1 MVVDVLKDPLTDE
14 TLSASVLGYCERI
27 TSVKRMENSNLNQP
41 ALFPT
46 IDKTT
51 PSAVQ
56 SFLKVDGYR
65 LVSSLQVRLTAA
77 LLPLWRDYA
86 WLGREAASEEEKAGE
101 VKRYVMSARSCG
113 SMVKLF
119 THAVEPDPRVV
130 DDDTATTT
138 TSPPPYGSE
147 GSPAEAAIAEMLR
160 APAVR
165 RVPGDVAMA
174 EENPTAAASA
184 EGSPKASTAPSATDA
199 TPVGDPSINLKNS
212 SAAHHALKENFIA
225 VLRDRVPAKADGGLD
240 LPSDLT
246 AAEVRK
252 NAEDVGRD
260 FISRCISLSKKGGQ
274 PTHCADVISRVAQN
288 CNRVRLGVAEGQP
301 SEAGDET
308 VRLKTHVANL
318 LHVVGVVTDEFV
330 DEIKEAAEG
339 EDNAPNALQCLSH
352 VLAFLTNASERVRA
366 TLWKSGKAQG
376 IIEGYCHYCEKKVNP
391 GDDDKM
397 ADAHSWMET
406 MLEESAML
414 ARTEEEEARAKEM
427 PAWLTEAALAIEGLC
442 DEPYIYTGDWDAL
455 QQRLLAAVVG
465 ILTVHEERRSPS
477 DPLKLVAVMVP
488 SPDLTRAALEVM
500 SLLANREVNASAV
513 FGSSPW
519 KLLSLLSLRRS
530 SSYPEIT
537 SMLASVLAKMLENK
551 QFIAA
556 VVDLALRQLNK
567 ESERKKKKGSAET
580 HKKNHR
586 RHHHHQQGAEDES
599 KTEGKSGDASEKPHQ
614 PQQQTSTPQQHHLA
628 YKLSDILANPMMKGL
643 MLKDAQTVEE
653 VLVKDLMKKRQQKA
667 STTSTAAEKSST
679 GLEDGQKE
687 DNSIMVLLDTKDDD
701 KDGPPPSTYLAGV
714 STAEYPYSILAVASE
729 FLLRTLDL
737 LSTVRRGSDDET
749 PKSYPLAISVEG
761 AMYFLD
767 TLISKIQFAVASGGS
782 SSDQLAGSIILTPLA
797 ASSKML
803 LDHPMRVDDFIIT
816 TVGEKLSSLP
826 VGRGRPGGCQTGS
839 STMKSAFHLISGCW
853 TQLCASCTPPSDSD
867 KKASAG
873 GEVVVNWYKS
883 LADKLTREPFAK
895 YSHHDDDNEEKELV
909 WVMMTYRRFA
919 LLYALLLKASQ
930 MNGVDKVLGR
940 DRRQRLAAECNE
952 VLGSIMLH
960 RPYSADLSEAVLA
973 CMEIV
978 TRPPALPA
986 DDKKEQKAELPPED
1000 EQLDMEED
1008 E

>member
-1 MVVDVLKDPLTDE
+1 
-14 TLSASVLGYCERI
+14 
-27 TSVKRMENSNLNQP
+27 
-41 ALFPT
+41 
-46 IDKTT
+46 
-51 PSAVQ
+51 
-56 SFLKVDGYR
+56 
-65 LVSSLQVRLTAA
+65 
-77 LLPLWRDYA
+77 
-86 WLGREAASEEEKAGE
+86 
-101 VKRYVMSARSCG
+101 
-113 SMVKLF
+113 
-119 THAVEPDPRVV
+119 
-130 DDDTATTT
+130 
-138 TSPPPYGSE
+138 
-147 GSPAEAAIAEMLR
+147 
-160 APAVR
+160 
-165 RVPGDVAMA
+165 
-174 EENPTAAASA
+174 
-184 EGSPKASTAPSATDA
+184 
-199 TPVGDPSINLKNS
+199 
-212 SAAHHALKENFIA
+212 
-225 VLRDRVPAKADGGLD
+225 
-240 LPSDLT
+240 
-246 AAEVRK
+246 
-252 NAEDVGRD
+252 
-260 FISRCISLSKKGGQ
+260 
-274 PTHCADVISRVAQN
+274 
-288 CNRVRLGVAEGQP
+288 P
-301 SEAGDET
+301 SEPGDET

-318 LHVVGVVTDEFV
+318 LHVVGVVTGEFV

-339 EDNAPNALQCLSH
+339 EDSAPNALQCLSH

-376 IIEGYCHYCEKKVNP
+376 IIEGYCHYCEKKVNA

-397 ADAHSWMET
+397 ADAHSWLET
-406 MLEESAML
+406 MVEESAML
-414 ARTEEEEARAKEM
+414 ARTEEEEEASAKEM
-427 PAWLTEAALAIEGLC
+427 PAWLTEASLAIEGLC

-465 ILTVHEERRSPS
+465 ILTVHEERRSSS
-477 DPLKLVAVMVP
+477 DPLKLVAVVVP

-500 SLLANREVNASAV
+500 SLLANREVNPYAV

-537 SMLASVLAKMLENK
+537 SMLASVLAKLLENK

-586 RHHHHQQGAEDES
+586 RHHHHQQDAEEKS
-599 KTEGKSGDASEKPHQ
+599 KKEGKPGDASEKSHQ
-614 PQQQTSTPQQHHLA
+614 PQQQTSTPRQRHLA

-643 MLKDAQTVEE
+643 MLKDPHTVEE

-667 STTSTAAEKSST
+667 ATPSTAEKSST
-679 GLEDGQKE
+679 GLEDGEKE
-687 DNSIMVLLDTKDDD
+687 DNSVMVLLDTKDDD
-701 KDGPPPSTYLAGV
+701 KDGPPVSTYLAGV

-737 LSTVRRGSDDET
+737 LSTVRRDSDDET

-782 SSDQLAGSIILTPLA
+782 SDQLAGSIILTPLA

-803 LDHPMRVDDFIIT
+803 LDHPIRVDDFIIT

-826 VGRGRPGGCQTGS
+826 IGRGRSGGGQTGS

-867 KKASAG
+867 KRASAG
-873 GEVVVNWYKS
+873 GEVVINWYKS

-895 YSHHDDDNEEKELV
+895 YSHDDDDNEEKELA

-930 MNGVDKVLGR
+930 MDGVDKVLGK

-973 CMEIV
+973 
-978 TRPPALPA
+978 
-986 DDKKEQKAELPPED
+986 
-1000 EQLDMEED
+1000 
-1008 E
+1008 